1 MKMLQLFFIATVLLL
16 SLYACQKKTVASA
29 VSAPTLER
37 PILSLTNT
45 SKDVAILIPS
55 QALNE
60 RAGIPGVYVLQ
71 NQQARF
77 RLVRVGKISATQ
89 VQILSGL
96 RGDESLVLG
105 DLSTV
110 HDGSPISVKQ

>member
-1 MKMLQLFFIATVLLL
+1 MKMLQLFFIATLLLL
-16 SLYACQKKTVASA
+16 SLYACQEKTRAPA
-29 VSAPTLER
+29 VSLPTLER
-37 PILSLTNT
+37 PVLPLTGAAKET
-45 SKDVAILIPS
+45 AILIPL
-55 QALNE
+55 QALSE

-77 RLVRVGKISATQ
+77 RMVRVGKISATQ

-105 DLSTV
+105 DLSAV
-110 HDGSPISVKQ
+110 HDGSPISVKR